1 MGVKPPTSKIHFH
14 KIGRVGGCLLNEVSK
29 HEIDD
34 DVNCVMMA
42 SENHQLCL
50 GHAQIV
56 KPLMNSENFY
66 FSKGTNLDNVNGMC
80 HKNIYKI

>member
-1 MGVKPPTSKIHFH
+1 MY
-14 KIGRVGGCLLNEVSK
+14 NEGSK

-42 SENHQLCL
+42 SENDQLFL

-56 KPLMNSENFY
+56 KPLMNSEKFY
-66 FSKGTNLDNVNGMC
+66 FSKEVIQIILMEC
-80 HKNIYKI
+80 AIKIFIKYKMPLN

>member
-1 MGVKPPTSKIHFH
+1 
-14 KIGRVGGCLLNEVSK
+14 LYNEGSK

-42 SENHQLCL
+42 SENDQLFL

-56 KPLMNSENFY
+56 KPLMNSEKFY
-66 FSKGTNLDNVNGMC
+66 CSKGSNSDNFNGMC
-80 HKNIYKI
+80 HKHIYKE